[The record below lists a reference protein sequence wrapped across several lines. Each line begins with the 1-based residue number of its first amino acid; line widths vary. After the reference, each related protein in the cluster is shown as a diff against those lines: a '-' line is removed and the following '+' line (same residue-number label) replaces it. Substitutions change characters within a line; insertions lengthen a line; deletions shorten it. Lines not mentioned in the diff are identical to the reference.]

1 MEIGSMNKILKGL
14 LVAALAISANV
25 QAHTNKTFLMPRSHG
40 VNLPMELA
48 TFNEVANRT
57 SEDQFGGNFQA
68 TVFYNATADEHET
81 GEYFGIK
88 GKSSFNLQYGQ
99 QTPVD
104 LNAGFII
111 HHAGR
116 ATNTDANTANADY
129 ATISLDPEQ
138 AAWGV
143 RLDYYQN
150 LDKLLKGLYFKIAL
164 PIVHVENDMELGV
177 KGLASA
183 SAAAD
188 VADIKNYFKGN
199 LERAVNTANVNQAK
213 LTNAKID
220 GQRDRTGVADIDLVL
235 GYKFLNKE
243 NYHVALNL
251 GLTIPTGNESEGEF
265 VFEPMI
271 GNGDHFGFG
280 GGLDASARVWGDDCH
295 NLKINVVANYRYL
308 FENDEKR
315 TLGIKDVTGYTN
327 DWSQYTLLAKSTPAA
342 NIRTLQFIPAA
353 NITTQNVDV
362 TPGSQLDAIFALA
375 YNNGGFCAD
384 LGYNLFWKDE
394 EEVEIKSDPFGG
406 NYSIV
411 NPTLDPTTNGNF
423 APTNGAHAIGGAA
436 LTSKNL
442 DKSVAETPSQV
453 THKIYGSLGYI
464 FREWECPVM
473 FGLMGGYEFAGENSA
488 LEKWEIGGKIGV
500 GF

>member
-1 MEIGSMNKILKGL
+1 MNKILKGL

-57 SEDQFGGNFQA
+57 SEDQFA
-68 TVFYNATADEHET
+68 

-88 GKSSFNLQYGQ
+88 GKSSFNLQYNGGA
-99 QTPVD
+99 TPAD
-104 LNAGFII
+104 LDAGYII
-111 HHAGR
+111 HNVTKNA
-116 ATNTDANTANADY
+116 ATKSDF
-129 ATISLDPEQ
+129 ATLSLDPEQ
-138 AAWGV
+138 HAWGV

-150 LDKLLKGLYFKIAL
+150 LDKLLKGLYFKVAL

-177 KGLASA
+177 KAT
-183 SAAAD
+183 AAD
-188 VADIKNYFKGN
+188 DVTAIRNYFKGAGDIAQTN
-199 LERAVNTANVNQAK
+199 SVGQKA
-213 LTNAKID
+213 LTYAKID

-280 GGLDASARVWGDDCH
+280 GGLDASARIWGDDCH

-315 TLGIKDVTGYTN
+315 TLGIKGVTGVN
-327 DWSQYTLLAKSTPAA
+327 GDWSQYYLLGKIATPAVK
-342 NIRTLQFIPAA
+342 NLDTNFIPAA

-375 YNNGGFCAD
+375 YNNGGFCVD
-384 LGYNLFWKDE
+384 LGYNLFWKEAEDI
-394 EEVEIKSDPFGG
+394 EIKSDPFNSQYG
-406 NYSIV
+406 IV
-411 NPTLDPTTNGNF
+411 NLNLVPNDDAGDDFTAAKTV
-423 APTNGAHAIGGAA
+423 GGA
-436 LTSKNL
+436 LTKANL

-453 THKIYGSLGYI
+453 SHKIYGSLGYI

>member
-1 MEIGSMNKILKGL
+1 MNKILKGL

-68 TVFYNATADEHET
+68 TVFYNATSNEDDT

-88 GKSSFNLQYGQ
+88 GKNTFNLQYAGS
-99 QTPVD
+99 TD
-104 LNAGFII
+104 LNAGYII
-111 HHAGR
+111 HNAGK
-116 ATNTDANTANADY
+116 AAGTLDY
-129 ATISLDPEQ
+129 ATLSLNPEQ
-138 AAWGV
+138 HAWGV

-150 LDKLLKGLYFKIAL
+150 LDKLLKGLYFKVAL

-177 KGLASA
+177 KGLDTPN
-183 SAAAD
+183 AAQD
-188 VADIKNYFKGN
+188 VADIKDYFKGN
-199 LERAVNTANVNQAK
+199 LERLVNLANVNQAK

-315 TLGIKDVTGYTN
+315 TLGINGVTGYTN

-342 NIRTLQFIPAA
+342 NIQTLQFIPAA

-375 YNNGGFCAD
+375 YNNGGFCVD
-384 LGYNLFWKDE
+384 LGYNMFWKEAED
-394 EEVEIKSDPFGG
+394 VEIKSDPFGG

-411 NPTLDPTTNGNF
+411 NPTLDPTTNTNF
-423 APTNGAHAIGGAA
+423 NPANGAHAIGGAA
-436 LTSKNL
+436 LTKANL

-453 THKIYGSLGYI
+453 THKLYGSLGYI

>member
-1 MEIGSMNKILKGL
+1 
-14 LVAALAISANV
+14 
-25 QAHTNKTFLMPRSHG
+25 
-40 VNLPMELA
+40 
-48 TFNEVANRT
+48 
-57 SEDQFGGNFQA
+57 
-68 TVFYNATADEHET
+68 
-81 GEYFGIK
+81 
-88 GKSSFNLQYGQ
+88 LQYGDNT
-99 QTPVD
+99 TPFVD
-104 LNAGFII
+104 LDAGLII
-111 HHAGR
+111 HHATNAAVTPNTNF
-116 ATNTDANTANADY
+116 ATL
-129 ATISLDPEQ
+129 SLDPEQ
-138 AAWGV
+138 HAWGV

-150 LDKLLKGLYFKIAL
+150 LDKLLKGLYFKVAL

-177 KGLASA
+177 KAT
-183 SAAAD
+183 AAD
-188 VADIKNYFKGN
+188 DVTAIRNYFKG
-199 LERAVNTANVNQAK
+199 AGDIAKTANVGQKA

-295 NLKINVVANYRYL
+295 NLKINVVANYRFL

-315 TLGIKDVTGYTN
+315 TLGIKGVTGVAG
-327 DWSQYTLLAKSTPAA
+327 DWSQYYLLGKVVSPTAAKINVTD
-342 NIRTLQFIPAA
+342 FIPAA

-375 YNNGGFCAD
+375 YNNGGFTAD

-394 EEVEIKSDPFGG
+394 EDIDVKSDPFNSQYVIVKTDVAPNNGG
-406 NYSIV
+406 DF
-411 NPTLDPTTNGNF
+411 TAANG
-423 APTNGAHAIGGAA
+423 IGGV
-436 LTSKNL
+436 LTKANL

>member
-1 MEIGSMNKILKGL
+1 MNKILKGL

-68 TVFYNATADEHET
+68 TVFYNATADEDET

-88 GKSSFNLQYGQ
+88 GKSTFNLQYGDAT
-99 QTPVD
+99 TPFVD
-104 LNAGFII
+104 LDAGLILHHKGNAAANP
-111 HHAGR
+111 H
-116 ATNTDANTANADY
+116 TNY
-129 ATISLDPEQ
+129 ATLSLDPEQ
-138 AAWGV
+138 HAWGV

-150 LDKLLKGLYFKIAL
+150 LDKLLKGLYFKVAL

-177 KGLASA
+177 KGLSA
-183 SAAAD
+183 TPADAAAD
-188 VADIKNYFKGN
+188 EKTIKNYFKGAYAPT
-199 LERAVNTANVNQAK
+199 RDGDVGQVA
-213 LTNAKID
+213 LTHAKID
-220 GQRDRTGVADIDLVL
+220 GERDRTGVADIDLVL

-271 GNGDHFGFG
+271 GNCDHFGFG
-280 GGLDASARVWGDDCH
+280 GGLDASARIWGDDCH

-315 TLGIKDVTGYTN
+315 TLGIKGVTGVAG
-327 DWSQYTLLAKSTPAA
+327 DWSQYYLLGKVVSPTAAKIDKTD
-342 NIRTLQFIPAA
+342 FIPAA

-375 YNNGGFCAD
+375 YNNGGFCVD

-394 EEVEIKSDPFGG
+394 EDIDVKSDPFNSQYVIVKTDVKPDDGG
-406 NYSIV
+406 DF
-411 NPTLDPTTNGNF
+411 TATNG
-423 APTNGAHAIGGAA
+423 IGGV
-436 LTSKNL
+436 LTKANL